1 MTGDGCV
8 VELLVNV
15 NENGVVLDFACVNRD
30 GTAGKHA
37 DGFAGGQVVARRVG
51 GAD

>member
-15 NENGVVLDFACVNRD
+15 NEDGVVLDLARVNRD
-30 GTAGKHA
+30 GTAGKYA
-37 DGFAGGQVVARRVG
+37 DSFAGGQVVARRVG